1 MKQRLSYLGVPS
13 FISWLEANPSQELWG
28 CINARNPSRA
38 PAPAATRL
46 SPRRHKP
53 SCPHQCACSGCHDLC
68 QRLLG
73 ARLRRWIR
81 ADFLSLVRPSVSH
94 PRMLC
99 SLLLFL
105 PSRPQL
111 PAAGPCC
118 GGGGDGWR
126 GAACLGCAVARGRA
140 PDALVQAP
148 ALRWEGLGGWRWP
161 WAAPCRLFS
170 IFFPFF

>member
-1 MKQRLSYLGVPS
+1 MSPFRVSYWWCCVFCS
-13 FISWLEANPSQELWG
+13 FILATCGCGLAEILHETKAFLFRRSPLVSWLGANPSQELWG

-38 PAPAATRL
+38 PAPAATSL

-53 SCPHQCACSGCHDLC
+53 SCPHQCACCGCHDLC

-111 PAAGPCC
+111 PAAGPCR
-118 GGGGDGWR
+118 GGGGR
-126 GAACLGCAVARGRA
+126 VARGN
-140 PDALVQAP
+140 V
-148 ALRWEGLGGWRWP
+148 LGS
-161 WAAPCRLFS
+161 CRDVG
-170 IFFPFF
+170 